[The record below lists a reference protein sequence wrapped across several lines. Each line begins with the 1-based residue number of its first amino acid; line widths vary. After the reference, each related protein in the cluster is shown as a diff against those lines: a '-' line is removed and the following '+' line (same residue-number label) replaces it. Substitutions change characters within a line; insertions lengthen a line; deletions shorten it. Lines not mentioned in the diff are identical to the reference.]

1 MLGTIWLDVR
11 YAARG
16 FLKSPGFTAVA
27 LLALALGIG
36 ANTAIFSVVNAVLL
50 QRLPYRDADRLVA
63 MWEDNRNANH
73 PRNTI
78 SPTNFLDWQAQSKSF
93 EGMAAF
99 NDRQFNVAGAG
110 EPVAVPSQVAQ
121 ANLFTVLGANALLGR
136 TFTDED
142 GVTGGGK
149 VIVVSYGFWQR
160 QFGGATDVIGKT
172 VTLEGAPMTIIGVMP
187 ADFKWFVKENSSTGK
202 PAELWLPTKLRP
214 VPGRYLSAVARL
226 KPGVTLAAAQAEM
239 NAIMAHIG
247 QERPEYNTNMGATL
261 VPAREQLAGEIR
273 KPLMILLGAV
283 AFVLLIACANVAN
296 LMLARAASR
305 SKEIAIRAALG
316 AGSRRIVRQLLTES
330 LLLSLAG
337 GVLGVGLAAWGV
349 DALVALSPPNL
360 LGAAQVGVSLP
371 VLGFTLA
378 VSVLTGVV
386 FGLLPAL
393 EASRTDA
400 GDALKEAGR
409 GNTSS
414 RSRRARSA
422 FVVAQVALALVLL
435 VGAGLLVRSFN
446 RLTAVDPGFDP
457 RNLLTMRVNLPAR
470 KYKEDPQVVNFFRQ
484 ATAQMASLPGVRS
497 VSVANYLPFYTGL
510 GARTDFRID
519 GQPAPPHGSEPSTDV
534 RVTDENYFAALGIPV
549 LQGRTFTAQEAT
561 EDRHT
566 IIISEALARRYF
578 PGESPLGK
586 RIAVDMMDEPP
597 MNEIVGVVGDVRYDK
612 LDGETFPMVY
622 WTHPQLTYS
631 EMTFVIRTEGDPSAL
646 ADAARRVVQSIDPS
660 QPVADVRTME
670 SWVGESVSRAR
681 FGALLLTAFSVLALL
696 LAAVG
701 IYGVMAYTVTLRQQ
715 EIGIR
720 MALGA
725 QTRDVLRMIMRQG
738 MGMTLFGV
746 CLGLAGGLALTRVM
760 SGLLFGVSATDPVTF
775 AGVALLLTL
784 VALVACLVP
793 ARRATRVDPMTA
805 LRYE

>member
-1 MLGTIWLDVR
+1 MLGTIWLDAR

-27 LLALALGIG
+27 LVALALGIG

-50 QRLPYRDADRLVA
+50 QALPYREADRLVTL
-63 MWEDNRNANH
+63 WEDNRGRGN
-73 PRNTI
+73 PRNVI
-78 SPTNFLDWQAQSKSF
+78 SPNNFLDWQSQAKSF

-99 NDRQFNVAGAG
+99 NDRQFNLTGAG
-110 EPVAVPSQVAQ
+110 EPVVVPAQVATT
-121 ANLFTVLGANALLGR
+121 NLFDVLGANPLLGR
-136 TFTDED
+136 TFVDED
-142 GVTGGGK
+142 GAPGGGNL
-149 VIVVSYGFWQR
+149 VVVSYGFWQR
-160 QFGGATDVIGKT
+160 QFGGATDVVGKK
-172 VTLEGAPMTIIGVMP
+172 VTLEGVPVTVIGVMP
-187 ADFKWFVKENSSTGK
+187 ADFKWFVKENSQSGK
-202 PAELWLPTKLRP
+202 PAELWLPNKLTAR
-214 VPGRYLSAVARL
+214 PGRYLSAVARL
-226 KPGVTLAAAQAEM
+226 KPGVTFQQARAEM
-239 NAIMAHIG
+239 NSVMAHIS
-247 QERPEYNTNMGATL
+247 EVRPEYNTNMGVTL
-261 VPAREQLAGEIR
+261 VPVREQLAGEIR
-273 KPLMILLGAV
+273 TPLLILLGAV

-305 SKEIAIRAALG
+305 SKEIVIRAALG

-330 LLLSLAG
+330 LLLAFAG
-337 GVLGVGLAAWGV
+337 GLLGVGLAAWGV
-349 DALVALSPPNL
+349 DVLVALSPPNL
-360 LGAAQVGVSLP
+360 IGAAHVGVSLP

-378 VSVLTGVV
+378 VSVVTGVV

-393 EASRTDA
+393 EASRADA

-409 GNTSS
+409 GNTSG

-446 RLTAVDPGFDP
+446 RLISVDPGFDP
-457 RNLLTMRVNLPAR
+457 SNLLTMRVKLPAR
-470 KYKEDPQVVNFFRQ
+470 KYKADPQVVNFYRE
-484 ATAQMASLPGVRS
+484 ATARLASLPGVRS

-510 GARTDFRID
+510 GARTSFAID
-519 GQPAPPHGSEPSTDV
+519 GEPTPPHGSEPSTDV
-534 RVTDENYFAALGIPV
+534 RVVDENYFAALGIP
-549 LQGRTFTAQEAT
+549 LRQGRTFTAQEGA

-566 IIISEALARRYF
+566 IVITEALARKYF
-578 PGESPLGK
+578 PGENPVGK
-586 RIAVDMMDEPP
+586 RIAVEMMDKPP
-597 MNEIVGVVGDVRYDK
+597 MNEIIGVVGDVRYDK
-612 LDGETFPMVY
+612 LNGETFPMVY

-631 EMTFVIRTEGDPSAL
+631 EMTFVVRTEGDPASL
-646 ADAARRVVQSIDPS
+646 ADPARRVIQSIDPQ

-670 SWVGESVSRAR
+670 SWIGESVARAR
-681 FGALLLTAFSVLALL
+681 FGALLLTVFSCLALL

-701 IYGVMAYTVTLRQQ
+701 IYGVMAYTVAQRQQ

-725 QTRDVLRMIMRQG
+725 QTRDVLGMIMRQG
-738 MGMTLFGV
+738 MGMTLVGV
-746 CLGLAGGLALTRVM
+746 ALGLAGGLFLKHVI

-793 ARRATRVDPMTA
+793 ARRATRIDPMEA

>member
-1 MLGTIWLDVR
+1 MLGTIWLDLR

-16 FLKSPGFTAVA
+16 FLKSPGFTLVA
-27 LLALALGIG
+27 LVALALGIG

-50 QRLPYRDADRLVA
+50 QPLPYRDADRLVT
-63 MWEDNRNANH
+63 MWEDNRNGNH
-73 PRNTI
+73 PRNVI
-78 SPTNFLDWQAQSKSF
+78 SPTNFLDWKSRAKSF

-99 NDRQFNVAGAG
+99 CDRQFNLAGAG
-110 EPVAVPSQVAQ
+110 EPVAVPSQVAETG
-121 ANLFTVLGANALLGR
+121 LFAVLGANAMLGR

-142 GVTGGGK
+142 GEPGRGN
-149 VIVVSYGFWQR
+149 VIVISHGFWQR

-172 VTLEGAPMTIIGVMP
+172 VALEGAKVTVIGVMP
-187 ADFKWFVKENSSTGK
+187 ADFKWFVKENSQTGK
-202 PAELWLPTKLRP
+202 PAELWVPTRLRP
-214 VPGRYLSAVARL
+214 VPGRYLSAVGRL
-226 KPGVTLAAAQAEM
+226 KDGVSFAEAQAEM
-239 NAIMAHIG
+239 NALMAHIG
-247 QERPEYNTNMGATL
+247 QERPQYNTNMGATL
-261 VPAREQLAGEIR
+261 VPVREQLAGEIK

-316 AGSRRIVRQLLTES
+316 AGSGRIVRQLLTES
-330 LLLSLAG
+330 LLLAVAG
-337 GVLGVGLAAWGV
+337 GLLGVGLAAWGV

-360 LGAAQVGVSLP
+360 IGAARVGVSLP
-371 VLGFTLA
+371 VLAFTLGVSA
-378 VSVLTGVV
+378 VTGVV

-393 EASRTDA
+393 EASRADA

-409 GNTSS
+409 GNTGS
-414 RSRRARSA
+414 RSRHARST

-435 VGAGLLVRSFN
+435 VGAGLLVRSFK
-446 RLTAVDPGFDP
+446 RLVSVDPGFDP
-457 RNLLTMRVNLPAR
+457 KNLLTMRVQLPPR
-470 KYKEDPQVVNFFRQ
+470 KYKEDAQVVNFYRQ
-484 ATAQMASLPGVRS
+484 ATAQMSTLPGVRS

-510 GARTDFRID
+510 GARTDFWID
-519 GQPAPPHGSEPSTDV
+519 GQPAPPHGSEPATDV
-534 RVTDENYFAALGIPV
+534 RVVDENYFNALGIP
-549 LQGRTFTAQEAT
+549 LRQGRNFTAQEAT

-578 PGESPLGK
+578 PGENPVGK
-586 RIAVDMMDEPP
+586 RIAVEMMDKPP

-622 WTHPQLTYS
+622 WTQPQLTYS
-631 EMTFVIRTEGDPSAL
+631 EMTFVVRTEGDPASL
-646 ADAARRVVQSIDPS
+646 AGAARRVVQSIDPQ

-681 FGALLLTAFSVLALL
+681 FGTLLLTIFSGLALL

-701 IYGVMAYTVTLRQQ
+701 IYGVMAYTVAQRQQ

-738 MGMTLFGV
+738 MGMTMVGV
-746 CLGLAGGLALTRVM
+746 ALGLAGGLALTRVI
-760 SGLLFGVSATDPVTF
+760 SGLLYGVSATDPLTF

-784 VALVACLVP
+784 VALVACLIP
-793 ARRATRVDPMTA
+793 ARRATKVDPMIA